1 MISATLGQLKD
12 VSPALRLRIKVVVY
26 TLLLINF
33 VQYVAM
39 DWVTYGHTLHAGSTF
54 LDWTRA
60 FAVTIDESAWI
71 ALLVLF
77 EMETYLLADNSL
89 SRRQALLI
97 QFIRVVC
104 YISLGHTL
112 YAYSVY
118 VHELNSAVLIEGVSS
133 LCQLV
138 GEDVSYAYNLVYTEI
153 TADNCANLSTANQ
166 FYYIDPPTFFIVEDR
181 AGLGIELQLAWVDLI
196 EAIVWLLILFCIEI
210 TVWVQ
215 DRGVAEGRILS
226 TLARIKFLL
235 YGMLWL
241 AIIFWISLG
250 HYMFAWDEFVWIAGF
265 VAIEMNMRAWRKEI
279 IEANQAA

>member
-1 MISATLGQLKD
+1 MISANLGQLKD
-12 VSPALRLRIKVVVY
+12 ASPALRLRIKVVVY

-39 DWVTYGHTLHAGSTF
+39 DWVTSGHTLHVGSTF

-89 SRRQALLI
+89 SRRQALLM

-118 VHELNSAVLIEGVSS
+118 VQELNSAVLIEGPNVR
-133 LCQLV
+133 Q
-138 GEDVSYAYNLVYTEI
+138 
-153 TADNCANLSTANQ
+153 
-166 FYYIDPPTFFIVEDR
+166 R
-181 AGLGIELQLAWVDLI
+181 
-196 EAIVWLLILFCIEI
+196 
-210 TVWVQ
+210 
-215 DRGVAEGRILS
+215 
-226 TLARIKFLL
+226 
-235 YGMLWL
+235 
-241 AIIFWISLG
+241 
-250 HYMFAWDEFVWIAGF
+250 
-265 VAIEMNMRAWRKEI
+265 
-279 IEANQAA
+279 

>member
-39 DWVTYGHTLHAGSTF
+39 DWVTSGHTLHAGSTF

-89 SRRQALLI
+89 SRRQALLM

-118 VHELNSAVLIEGVSS
+118 VQELNSAVLIEGVSS

-138 GEDVSYAYNLVYTEI
+138 GEDVSYAYNLVYAEI

-166 FYYIDPPTFFIVEDR
+166 WKTGR
-181 AGLGIELQLAWVDLI
+181 GWVSSYN
-196 EAIVWLLILFCIEI
+196 WP
-210 TVWVQ
+210 
-215 DRGVAEGRILS
+215 GS
-226 TLARIKFLL
+226 T
-235 YGMLWL
+235 
-241 AIIFWISLG
+241 
-250 HYMFAWDEFVWIAGF
+250 
-265 VAIEMNMRAWRKEI
+265 
-279 IEANQAA
+279 